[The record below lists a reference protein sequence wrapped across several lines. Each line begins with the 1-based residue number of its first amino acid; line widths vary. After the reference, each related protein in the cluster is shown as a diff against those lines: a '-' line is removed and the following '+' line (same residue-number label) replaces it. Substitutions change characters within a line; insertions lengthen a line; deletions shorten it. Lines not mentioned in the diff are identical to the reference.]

1 MKTGVCPRENI
12 HSGARPSAQNHVDLQ
27 VTLQERALRP
37 LERSVDRLL
46 LLLDNPFTKSPLR
59 SFSVEEINILLVMG
73 GQLMPGSRV
82 WARGKPSQRGVRG
95 NSCSWPTLG
104 REPKRFDDQ
113 CGPRPAASYRLAG
126 ISARPTTWCWPRF
139 GVDFAVDFSTL
150 VRTIPVWC
158 SRAGNDCCLV

>member
-59 SFSVEEINILLVMG
+59 SFSVEEINISLVMG

-95 NSCSWPTLG
+95 NSCS
-104 REPKRFDDQ
+104 
-113 CGPRPAASYRLAG
+113 
-126 ISARPTTWCWPRF
+126 
-139 GVDFAVDFSTL
+139 
-150 VRTIPVWC
+150 
-158 SRAGNDCCLV
+158 